1 MQLNIIILFFCSS
14 KRSRS
19 RSPEF
24 RRGRLPSRSP
34 SPEFRRK
41 PDSKNSKR
49 QRIDSESE
57 YDSEMDDFIDD
68 TDAKIDISAEIRSIF
83 GYDRNKYRNEAD
95 FDDRSMEN
103 NRYSDVMREEARS
116 AKLGRME
123 DLEDMRREEEE
134 KKRKMMKKK
143 SRR

>member
-1 MQLNIIILFFCSS
+1 
-14 KRSRS
+14 
-19 RSPEF
+19 
-24 RRGRLPSRSP
+24 
-34 SPEFRRK
+34 
-41 PDSKNSKR
+41 
-49 QRIDSESE
+49 
-57 YDSEMDDFIDD
+57 MDDFIDD

>member
-1 MQLNIIILFFCSS
+1 MY
-14 KRSRS
+14 
-19 RSPEF
+19 
-24 RRGRLPSRSP
+24 RRERLPSRSP

-41 PDSKNSKR
+41 PSGSKQAKR

-68 TDAKIDISAEIRSIF
+68 TEANIDISAEIRNIF
-83 GYDRNKYRNEAD
+83 GYDRRKFRDERD

-103 NRYSDVMREEARS
+103 NRYADVMREEARS
-116 AKLGRME
+116 AKIGRME

-134 KKRKMMKKK
+134 KQRKKMMKKK
-143 SRR
+143 QKR